1 MKTSIL
7 VIPGSRCQLPSEYFV
22 IFALQGSNW
31 PSIGRLELKN
41 QDSPLLAVGQT
52 SDMPNLSQFI
62 PGYTSRSKLFSKYI
76 INKGID
82 NTAIDIIIY
91 AGAFLYLLP
100 VIILHQKQMLLKS
113 MYIFCSNFLVSKCTR
128 IGFPLNRN
136 QIYLATKDL
145 FYFQIT
151 KLINVYSIPATNK

>member
-1 MKTSIL
+1 VNTGIL

-22 IFALQGSNW
+22 IFALLGSNW

-41 QDSPLLAVGQT
+41 QVSLVSCRINFRYAKLILVYPRYA
-52 SDMPNLSQFI
+52 
-62 PGYTSRSKLFSKYI
+62 SRSKLFSKYI
-76 INKGID
+76 IDKDID

-100 VIILHQKQMLLKS
+100 VIILRQKQMLLTS
-113 MYIFCSNFLVSKCTR
+113 MYVFCSNFLVTKCTR
-128 IGFPLNRN
+128 IGFPLNRD
-136 QIYLATKDL
+136 QSYLATNNL

-151 KLINVYSIPATNK
+151 KLINVYSIPATNN